1 MGAIMVVSDDNGS
14 EIGFLVYIS
23 VEAVWWEVGMES
35 FCLRNEVAFGLMA
48 WREVNKGLSGSRK
61 GKEEG

>member
-1 MGAIMVVSDDNGS
+1 
-14 EIGFLVYIS
+14 
-23 VEAVWWEVGMES
+23 MES
-35 FCLRNEVAFGLMA
+35 FCLRNEVGFGLMA